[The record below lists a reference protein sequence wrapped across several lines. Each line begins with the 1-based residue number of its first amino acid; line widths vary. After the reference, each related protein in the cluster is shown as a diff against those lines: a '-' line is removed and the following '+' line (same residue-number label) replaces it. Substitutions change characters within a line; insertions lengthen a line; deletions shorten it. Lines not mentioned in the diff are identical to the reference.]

1 MINKLEKFFCITPL
15 LLALLCTS
23 FVSGEQV
30 IPPDVV
36 HREEAN
42 DCIEKI
48 RQKQA
53 RIKQE
58 IAKIKEIIR
67 RDHQKETHQDLP
79 PKDRP

>member
-1 MINKLEKFFCITPL
+1 MINKIEKFFCITPL

-23 FVSGEQV
+23 FVSGDQI
-30 IPPDVV
+30 IPPDVT

-58 IAKIKEIIR
+58 IAKIKEIIKEDR
-67 RDHQKETHQDLP
+67 QKDIHLNRLD
-79 PKDRP
+79 

>member
-1 MINKLEKFFCITPL
+1 MIKRLEKFFCITPL

-30 IPPDVV
+30 IPPDAI

-58 IAKIKEIIR
+58 IAKIKEIIKEDRQKDNHQKR
-67 RDHQKETHQDLP
+67 RD
-79 PKDRP
+79 

>member
-15 LLALLCTS
+15 LIALLCAS
-23 FVSGEQV
+23 FVNGEQI
-30 IPPDVV
+30 IPPDVI

-67 RDHQKETHQDLP
+67 SDRQKDNHQN
-79 PKDRP
+79 RPN

>member
-1 MINKLEKFFCITPL
+1 MIKRLEKFFCITPL

-30 IPPDVV
+30 IPPDAI

-58 IAKIKEIIR
+58 IAKIKEIIKENRQKDNHQNR
-67 RDHQKETHQDLP
+67 RD
-79 PKDRP
+79 

>member
-15 LLALLCTS
+15 LLALLCAS
-23 FVSGEQV
+23 FVSGEQ
-30 IPPDVV
+30 ITPPDIM

-58 IAKIKEIIR
+58 IAKIKEIIKEDRQKDNHQNR
-67 RDHQKETHQDLP
+67 RD
-79 PKDRP
+79 

>member
-23 FVSGEQV
+23 FVSGKQV
-30 IPPDVV
+30 IPPADI
-36 HREEAN
+36 HKEQAE

-58 IAKIKEIIR
+58 IAKIKEIIKEDRQKDNHQNR
-67 RDHQKETHQDLP
+67 RD
-79 PKDRP
+79 

>member
-1 MINKLEKFFCITPL
+1 MIKRLEKFFCITPL

-23 FVSGEQV
+23 FVSGEQA
-30 IPPDVV
+30 IPPEEL

-58 IAKIKEIIR
+58 IAKIKEIIKEDR
-67 RDHQKETHQDLP
+67 QKDNHQN
-79 PKDRP
+79 RPD

>member
-15 LLALLCTS
+15 MLALLCTS
-23 FVSGEQV
+23 FVNGDQI
-30 IPPDVV
+30 IPPDAT

-58 IAKIKEIIR
+58 IAKIKEIIKEDRQKDNHLNR
-67 RDHQKETHQDLP
+67 RD
-79 PKDRP
+79 

>member
-15 LLALLCTS
+15 LLALLCAS
-23 FVSGEQV
+23 FVSGDQI
-30 IPPDVV
+30 IPPDVT

-58 IAKIKEIIR
+58 IAKIKEIIKEDRQKDNHLNR
-67 RDHQKETHQDLP
+67 RD
-79 PKDRP
+79 

>member
-23 FVSGEQV
+23 FVSGDQI
-30 IPPDVV
+30 IPPDVT

-58 IAKIKEIIR
+58 IAKIKEIIKEDRQKDIHLNR
-67 RDHQKETHQDLP
+67 RD
-79 PKDRP
+79 

>member
-23 FVSGEQV
+23 FVSGDQI
-30 IPPDVV
+30 IPPDVT

-58 IAKIKEIIR
+58 IAKIKEIIKEDR
-67 RDHQKETHQDLP
+67 QKDIHLNRLD
-79 PKDRP
+79 

>member
-15 LLALLCTS
+15 LLALLCAS
-23 FVSGEQV
+23 FVSGEQA
-30 IPPDVV
+30 IPPDVT

-58 IAKIKEIIR
+58 IAKIKEIIKEDRQKDNHLNR
-67 RDHQKETHQDLP
+67 RD
-79 PKDRP
+79 